1 MATVLKSGTISLVYL
16 VQVMQEDTGT
26 ILLSMGVVTK
36 DQVLMS
42 VWILMEVPME
52 VRGKVPAISV
62 LKGLMLAMTTD
73 LAMMELVAETA

>member
-1 MATVLKSGTISLVYL
+1 
-16 VQVMQEDTGT
+16 MQEDTGT

-42 VWILMEVPME
+42 VRILMEVLME

>member
-26 ILLSMGVVTK
+26 ILLSMGVVTR

-42 VWILMEVPME
+42 VRILMEVLME
-52 VRGKVPAISV
+52 VRGKVPAILV
-62 LKGLMLAMTTD
+62 LKGLMLAMTTE
-73 LAMMELVAETA
+73 LAMMEPVAETE

>member
-1 MATVLKSGTISLVYL
+1 MISLVYL

-52 VRGKVPAISV
+52 VRGKVPAILV
-62 LKGLMLAMTTD
+62 LKGLMLAMTTE
-73 LAMMELVAETA
+73 LAMMEPVAETG

>member
-1 MATVLKSGTISLVYL
+1 MISLVYL

-42 VWILMEVPME
+42 VWILMEVLME

-73 LAMMELVAETA
+73 LAMMELLAETA